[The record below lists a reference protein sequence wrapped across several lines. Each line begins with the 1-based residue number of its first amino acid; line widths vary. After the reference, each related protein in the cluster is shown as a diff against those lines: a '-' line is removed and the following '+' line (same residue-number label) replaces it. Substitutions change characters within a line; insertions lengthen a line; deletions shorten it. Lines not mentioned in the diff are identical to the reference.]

1 MTRIADF
8 NIMNQ
13 RHRANTSAECKVY
26 INNQS
31 NSNIP
36 LAETQTRGTEVKY
49 NSPVVEEQTVV
60 VNQAV
65 EQPKDL
71 EKELFRAV
79 AIAYGNILHSNNKY
93 LLSNILDLSG
103 KVIIPIVDL
112 VHIIALAVGKNDED
126 ISISYLTS
134 SKPGC
139 CLNKV
144 VEPIKQIKTIY
155 VGNIELNFFNN
166 SVKGYLMNTFQL
178 SLERVYVP
186 KELENENA

>member
-36 LAETQTRGTEVKY
+36 LAETQTRSTDIKY

-60 VNQAV
+60 VNQSV

-112 VHIIALAVGKNDED
+112 VHIIALAVGKKDED
-126 ISISYLTS
+126 ISVSYLTS
-134 SKPGC
+134 SKSGC

-155 VGNIELNFFNN
+155 VGNVELNFFNN

-178 SLERVYVP
+178 SLERVYVA
-186 KELENENA
+186 KELETENA

>member
-36 LAETQTRGTEVKY
+36 LAETQTRSTEVKY
-49 NSPVVEEQTVV
+49 NSPITEEQTVI
-60 VNQAV
+60 VNQSV

-126 ISISYLTS
+126 ISVSYLTS
-134 SKPGC
+134 SKSGC
-139 CLNKV
+139 CLNKTI
-144 VEPIKQIKTIY
+144 EPIKQIKTIY
-155 VGNIELNFFNN
+155 VGNVELNFFNN

-178 SLERVYVP
+178 SLERVYVA

>member
-36 LAETQTRGTEVKY
+36 LAETQTRSTEVKY
-49 NSPVVEEQTVV
+49 NPPVDEQTVAI
-60 VNQAV
+60 NQTA

-112 VHIIALAVGKNDED
+112 VHIIALAVGKNDEE

-139 CLNKV
+139 CLSKI

-178 SLERVYVP
+178 SLERVFVA

>member
-36 LAETQTRGTEVKY
+36 LAETQTRCAEPKY
-49 NSPVVEEQTVV
+49 HSPITEEQQVI
-60 VNQAV
+60 VNQNA
-65 EQPKDL
+65 EQPKDV

-79 AIAYGNILHSNNKY
+79 AIAYGNILHGNNKA

-103 KVIIPIVDL
+103 KVVIPIIDL
-112 VHIIALAVGKNDED
+112 VHIIALAVGKKDED

-134 SKPGC
+134 AKPGC
-139 CLNKV
+139 CLNKS
-144 VEPIKQIKTIY
+144 VEPIKQIQTIY

-178 SLERVYVP
+178 SLDRVYVA
-186 KELENENA
+186 KELENENV